1 MRKLNQVGEVNSL
14 LLSLIVAVVLLVGA
28 LAFGGWAFSSRQDY
42 KANTDAKIAKAVTIA
57 KQQESS
63 RKDVEFIEKEKQ
75 PLRSYNGPDAY
86 GGIELQYPKTWS
98 GYVDDTGSGKAKV
111 DAFYYPGTV
120 PSVSDANSVFALRVQ
135 VVAQAYESVAK
146 RVDALQQAAQKNG
159 TPLSVEPYSLPK
171 VPDVVGIKI
180 TGGLL
185 TDREKQG
192 TMVILPLRSQT
203 LELWTEGTDFA
214 ADFNNNILPNFSFSP

>member
-1 MRKLNQVGEVNSL
+1 MRKLNQVGAVNSL

-42 KANTDAKIAKAVTIA
+42 KDNTDAKIAKAVEIA

-63 RKDVEFIEKEKQ
+63 RKDVEFKEKEKQ
-75 PLRSYNGPDAY
+75 PLRTYNGPDAY
-86 GGIELQYPKTWS
+86 GGIALQYPKTWS
-98 GYVDDTGSGKAKV
+98 GYVDDTGNGKAKV
-111 DAFYYPGTV
+111 DAYYYPGTV
-120 PSVSDANSVFALRVQ
+120 PSTGDENSVFALRVQ
-135 VVAQAYESVAK
+135 VVAQSYESVAK
-146 RVDALQQAAQKNG
+146 RVDALQQASQKSG
-159 TPLSVEPYSLPK
+159 GSMTVEPYSLPQ
-171 VPDVVGIKI
+171 VPDVVGIKV

-185 TDREKQG
+185 TGKDKQG

-203 LELWTEGTDFA
+203 LELWTEGTDYA